1 MRSETFQTPEPPKLR
16 IFVPS
21 GDVQVETADA
31 AETTVEV
38 DGPLEDDARIELHRG
53 QIVIEVGKK
62 RFGSGGDH
70 RVRVVAPHGS
80 DVDANVASADVEG
93 RGRFGRVEVNSASG
107 DVAFE
112 DVGGRLNVNSASG
125 DVAVEHVAGETKI
138 NSASGGVRL
147 GEADGDVRLRT
158 ASGDQQIRSAA
169 SGKVELHSASG
180 DVEVGIRRGSKVWI
194 DANTMS
200 GDTTSELELSDA
212 PSTSDGPLVEL
223 RARTMSGDITVRR
236 A

>member
-21 GDVQVETADA
+21 GNVQVETVDA

-38 DGPLEDDARIELHRG
+38 DGPLEDDAKIELHRG

-62 RFGSGGDH
+62 HFGNGGDH
-70 RVRVVAPHGS
+70 KVRVIAPHGS

-112 DVGGRLNVNSASG
+112 DVGGRLNVNSAAG

-138 NSASGGVRL
+138 NSASGDVTL
-147 GEADGDVRLRT
+147 GEADSDVRLRT
-158 ASGDQQIRSAA
+158 ASGDQRIRSAA

-180 DVEVGIRRGSKVWI
+180 NVEVGIRRGSKVWI

-212 PSTSDGPLVEL
+212 PSASEGPLVEL